1 MYNININQI
10 SIAYL
15 LAEAYNSNKA
25 NLANSFPA
33 ITVALCTRI
42 FFLYYSVVDENFLSS
57 GHIKMCCVGLDFDS
71 A

>member
-15 LAEAYNSNKA
+15 LAEAYNNNKA

-33 ITVALCTRI
+33 ITVALW
-42 FFLYYSVVDENFLSS
+42 
-57 GHIKMCCVGLDFDS
+57 G
-71 A
+71 